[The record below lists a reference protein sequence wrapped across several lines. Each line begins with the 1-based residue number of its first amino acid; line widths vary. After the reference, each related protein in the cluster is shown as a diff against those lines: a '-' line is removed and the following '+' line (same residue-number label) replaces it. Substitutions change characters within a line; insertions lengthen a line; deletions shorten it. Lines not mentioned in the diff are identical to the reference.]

1 MPEQPLPEEP
11 CPECEGRGWVI
22 VADDGAGT
30 ARPCDCRKRHRSRR
44 LLETSGIPD
53 RYAGCTLEDFR
64 VTGPSEAQ
72 GRLIKARARAKRY
85 LDEFLGPDGRFR
97 ELGLLFIGPPGT
109 GKTHLAVAVLSELIR
124 RYGVRGRFADFTSL
138 IHQIQS
144 TFDPG
149 SPESKSQVLDPIVG
163 ADVLVLDELGAQ
175 KPTPWVQDVLYLI
188 INSRYT
194 ERRPTIFTTNYR
206 LRLPQP
212 SRERDPEGRD
222 RSGGPD
228 SLDRPNRLERLDR
241 LDRGADP
248 PDDFTLLERRIAPQ
262 LVSRLY
268 EMAEAVRFDSV
279 EDYRRVV
286 KTRERHLVG

>member
-1 MPEQPLPEEP
+1 MPEPQPPEDA

-22 VADDGAGT
+22 LEDDGAGT

-44 LLETSGIPD
+44 LLATSGIPG

-64 VTGPSEAQ
+64 VTGSSEAQ
-72 GRLIKARARAKRY
+72 GRLIQARARAKRY
-85 LDEFLGPDGRFR
+85 LDEFLEPDGGFR

-138 IHQIQS
+138 IHQIQA

-149 SPESKSQVLDPIVG
+149 SPESKSQILDPVVG

-194 ERRPTIFTTNYR
+194 ERRPTLFTTNYR
-206 LRLPQP
+206 LRLPQAP
-212 SRERDPEGRD
+212 REREPERRD
-222 RSGGPD
+222 RPTAMTSMD
-228 SLDRPNRLERLDR
+228 RLDR

-248 PDDFTLLERRIAPQ
+248 EDDYTLLERRISPQ

-268 EMAEAVRFDSV
+268 EMAEQVRLDSV

>member
-1 MPEQPLPEEP
+1 MPEAQPPDDP

-22 VADDGAGT
+22 VEDDGAGT
-30 ARPCDCRKRHRSRR
+30 ARPCECRKRHRSRR
-44 LLETSGIPD
+44 LLAISGIPG
-53 RYAGCTLEDFR
+53 RYAECTLEDFR

-138 IHQIQS
+138 IHQIQA

-149 SPESKSQVLDPIVG
+149 SPESKSQILDPVVG

-188 INSRYT
+188 IN
-194 ERRPTIFTTNYR
+194 
-206 LRLPQP
+206 
-212 SRERDPEGRD
+212 
-222 RSGGPD
+222 
-228 SLDRPNRLERLDR
+228 
-241 LDRGADP
+241 
-248 PDDFTLLERRIAPQ
+248 
-262 LVSRLY
+262 
-268 EMAEAVRFDSV
+268 
-279 EDYRRVV
+279 
-286 KTRERHLVG
+286 

>member
-1 MPEQPLPEEP
+1 MPEAQPPDDP

-22 VADDGAGT
+22 VEDQGAGT

-44 LLETSGIPD
+44 LLATSGIPG
-53 RYAGCTLEDFR
+53 RYADCTLESFR
-64 VTGPSEAQ
+64 VAGPSEAQ

-124 RYGVRGRFADFTSL
+124 RYGVRGRFADFTGL
-138 IHQIQS
+138 IHQIQA

-149 SPESKSQVLDPIVG
+149 SPESKSQILDPIVG

-206 LRLPQP
+206 LSLPQA
-212 SRERDPEGRD
+212 SRERNPERRD
-222 RSGGPD
+222 RAAGSGSPD
-228 SLDRPNRLERLDR
+228 RLNPPDRLGQ

-248 PDDFTLLERRIAPQ
+248 EDEFTLLERRISPQ

-268 EMAEAVRFDSV
+268 EMAEAVRLDAV